1 MAGTYEGNLT
11 RDPELQFGNDG
22 KARATFTIAETSSRK
37 NQQGQWEDEG
47 TMFIRCTVFGNM
59 AENVT
64 NSLSKGN
71 RVIVEGRLKNRE
83 WEDKEGQ
90 KRGSLE
96 LIADKVGPSLR
107 GQVAQVSKATPGQSP
122 QQSFPQAGQNFQQQA
137 QSMNAPF

>member
-11 RDPELQFGNDG
+11 RDPEIQFGNDG
-22 KARATFTIAETSSRK
+22 KPRATFTIAETSSRK

-64 NSLSKGN
+64 NSLTKGN

-107 GQVAQVSKATPGQSP
+107 GQVAQVSKASPGSQN
-122 QQSFPQAGQNFQQQA
+122 QGFPQPGQNFQQQA
-137 QSMNAPF
+137 QSMTAPF